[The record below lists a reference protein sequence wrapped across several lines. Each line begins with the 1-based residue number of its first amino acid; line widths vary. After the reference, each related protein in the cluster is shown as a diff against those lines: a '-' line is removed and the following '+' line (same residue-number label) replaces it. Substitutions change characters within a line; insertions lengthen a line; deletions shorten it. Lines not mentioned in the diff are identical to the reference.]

1 MKAYTSKQYYVKERS
16 YHGKSLGWGV
26 FRDGSLIST
35 FERLLQAEVHAE
47 KLNGQFGDL
56 EALNLLND
64 IRKEIT
70 LYEDG
75 EFSAEDILGSVKGM
89 LDSREKT

>member
-16 YHGKSLGWGV
+16 YRSRSLGWGV
-26 FRDGSLIST
+26 FRKGDLITT
-35 FERLLQAEVHAE
+35 FDKLLQAEVHAE
-47 KLNGQFGDL
+47 KLNSQFGDL
-56 EALNLLND
+56 EALELLND

-75 EFSAEDILGSVKGM
+75 DFSAKAILESVKAM
-89 LDSREKT
+89 LDSREKN